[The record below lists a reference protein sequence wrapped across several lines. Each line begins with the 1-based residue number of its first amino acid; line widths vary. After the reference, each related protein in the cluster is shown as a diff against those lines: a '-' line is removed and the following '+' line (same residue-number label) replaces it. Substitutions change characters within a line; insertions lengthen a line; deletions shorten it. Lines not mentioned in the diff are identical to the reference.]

1 MVRRALPGARDD
13 GVTSVYYGAFF
24 LSLTATCL
32 FVPVALWASRRWGAL
47 DMPDPRKV
55 HTAPIPRWGGLAMF
69 LGFLSSVAALCMFHP
84 RLQSLLAFRHRWTE
98 NGEVTGILSIKS
110 QLVGILVGGSIV
122 FVLGMMDDKKPLPAV
137 TKLLMQIIAAYAAM
151 MYGVRI
157 AGMTLPGMGYV
168 TFPIWLSQAV
178 TLFWML
184 GFMNTINLVD
194 GLDGLA
200 AGVAVIA
207 AGTFLMVCV
216 LQGETKVV
224 LFAKQL
230 KLAAV
235 LSAALCGAA
244 MGFLFFNFHPARIF
258 MGDGG
263 ALFLGFILGAAS
275 VIGTLKI
282 TAVMAFV
289 IPVLVIGLP
298 VMDVAFAMFR
308 RMRNGQGLFAP
319 DKGHFH
325 HRLLSR
331 GWTQREVVFMAY
343 IITLLLSLATL
354 FLTFFEG
361 RA

>member
-1 MVRRALPGARDD
+1 
-13 GVTSVYYGAFF
+13 
-24 LSLTATCL
+24 
-32 FVPVALWASRRWGAL
+32 
-47 DMPDPRKV
+47 
-55 HTAPIPRWGGLAMF
+55 
-69 LGFLSSVAALCMFHP
+69 
-84 RLQSLLAFRHRWTE
+84 
-98 NGEVTGILSIKS
+98 
-110 QLVGILVGGSIV
+110 VGILVGGSIV
-122 FVLGMMDDKKPLPAV
+122 FLIGMMDDKKPLPAI

-157 AGMTLPGMGYV
+157 AGMTLPGAGYV

-216 LQGETKVV
+216 LQGETKVL

-230 KLAAV
+230 KLASV

-244 MGFLFFNFHPARIF
+244 LGFLFFNFHPARIF

-263 ALFLGFILGAAS
+263 ALFLGFMLGAAS
-275 VIGTLKI
+275 VIGTLKL

-298 VMDVAFAMFR
+298 VLDVAFAMLR
-308 RMRNGQGLFAP
+308 RARNGRGLFSP

-325 HRLLSR
+325 HRLLSL
-331 GWTQREVVFMAY
+331 GWTQREVVFLAY

-354 FLTFFEG
+354 FLTFFQG
-361 RA
+361 RVS